1 MSEVLVEKR
10 GPVQWITINRE
21 ERRNAMNDAVVL
33 AIIDGLTAA
42 TADPA
47 IRAVVLTGAGD
58 RAFCAGA
65 DLSAGSGSFR
75 YDYSLVGIPFVRLMK
90 QARDLTLPLIAR
102 VNGHTM
108 AGGMGMLGMC
118 DMAIAVDNARF
129 GMPEVKVG
137 VFPMQIMAVL
147 QRLIPNR
154 KLYEMALT
162 GEPIS
167 AAEALDLGLVNYVV
181 PAAELDTKVDW
192 LLSRL
197 LDKSPIAI
205 RRGKYAMLCSIS
217 QLVQLRAL
225 QPVAAGAAQRQR
237 RIAAAVQEQHRLLAL
252 GDSLFERVE
261 QRRADEFL
269 RRHFVFTQIDKLDM
283 RHRGLAETLVQHHM
297 AVFFLL
303 HVEQR
308 FERGRGA
315 GKNDRNI
322 RRYARAPPP
331 YRGRDR

>member
-65 DLSAGSGSFR
+65 DLSAGSGSFK

-205 RRGKYAMLCSIS
+205 RRGKYAMRQTESMS
-217 QLVQLRAL
+217 FDQSAVFME
-225 QPVAAGAAQRQR
+225 AQ
-237 RIAAAVQEQHRLLAL
+237 IGTLAL
-252 GDSLFERVE
+252 TED
-261 QRRADEFL
+261 A
-269 RRHFVFTQIDKLDM
+269 
-283 RHRGLAETLVQHHM
+283 AE
-297 AVFFLL
+297 
-303 HVEQR
+303 
-308 FERGRGA
+308 GRQA
-315 GKNDRNI
+315 FIEKR
-322 RRYARAPPP
+322 PPLWP
-331 YRGRDR
+331 GR